1 MCAAKGFAALALGQK
16 NGFGVGAVKDM
27 ARGNQAVAGRG
38 GGRVA
43 MMIEYEGRPPAA
55 AGAAGAEG
63 GTEGTNSVTLG
74 AGAREIATSQEGLG
88 RLPRHAKNQP

>member
-43 MMIEYEGRPPAA
+43 MMIEFEGRPPAA
-55 AGAAGAEG
+55 AGAAGAE
-63 GTEGTNSVTLG
+63 
-74 AGAREIATSQEGLG
+74 
-88 RLPRHAKNQP
+88 